1 MEEDMLYRRTLLV
14 TLAASAGIP
23 AFAQSQSSNTPRSSD
38 RTASYIE
45 QTMAIGALSLLT
57 SRIATQRAQFAKL
70 KEFSQFE
77 VAEQETVADVM
88 KTLQNDSR
96 PNGKVA
102 PVSDSE
108 AEQRLDAAEREALQ
122 NLRAEQAGS
131 SFDRLYSQGQTEGH
145 LKLLHL
151 QESYLD
157 SGRNRDT
164 LAVARLAR
172 ALIKEHVQ
180 LLADLSA
187 EMGKTPTAPR

>member
-1 MEEDMLYRRTLLV
+1 MLYRRTFLV

-23 AFAQSQSSNTPRSSD
+23 VFAQSQSSNNPSSSD

-45 QTMAIGALSLLT
+45 QTMSTGALSLLT

-108 AEQRLDAAEREALQ
+108 AEQRRRGWTGGIAEI
-122 NLRAEQAGS
+122 
-131 SFDRLYSQGQTEGH
+131 
-145 LKLLHL
+145 
-151 QESYLD
+151 
-157 SGRNRDT
+157 GRRT
-164 LAVARLAR
+164 GG
-172 ALIKEHVQ
+172 LII
-180 LLADLSA
+180 
-187 EMGKTPTAPR
+187 

>member
-1 MEEDMLYRRTLLV
+1 MLYRRTLLV

-23 AFAQSQSSNTPRSSD
+23 AFAQNQSSNNPRSPD

-45 QTMAIGALSLLT
+45 QSMAIGALSLLT
-57 SRIATQRAQFAKL
+57 SRIAKQQAQFAKL
-70 KEFSQFE
+70 KEFSDFE
-77 VAEQETVADVM
+77 VAEQETLADVM
-88 KTLQNDSR
+88 KTLHGDSH

-102 PVSDSE
+102 PVSDPE
-108 AEQRLDAAEREALQ
+108 AEQHLDTAGREALQ
-122 NLRAEQAGS
+122 KLRAEQAGP

-151 QESYLD
+151 QEGYLA
-157 SGRNRDT
+157 SGRDRDT